1 MERQLIEDMKLQRMR
16 TGLRTSW
23 LLKAYGI
30 SRSTW
35 YGWLGRGRNRV
46 VVRRN
51 VMTALPSEEAA
62 VVNFRTDHREIGYRK
77 LTWLMNDA
85 NLAALSESAVYQVL
99 KRHDLLGP
107 MPARLSD
114 AESEYRYKPVR
125 VHEHWHT
132 DLAYVK
138 VRGVFYFLV
147 IILDGYSRYVLD
159 WELMPDMLGAS
170 VEDFVQRVREQ
181 YPACHPKL
189 IHDNGT
195 QFISGDFKKLLR
207 RLDVQQVHTRRNH
220 PETNGKAERF
230 FGTVRQ
236 EALRPSCP
244 ASFAEACAVIGEF
257 VDLYNNRRLHAGIRF
272 LRPVDMFTGRAEAI
286 LAQRKHRLQM
296 ARAARILKNT
306 LTFRR
311 ETALNSQ
318 SQFVR
323 I

>member
-1 MERQLIEDMKLQRMR
+1 MIEDIKLQRAR
-16 TGLRTSW
+16 TGLKASW
-23 LLKAYGI
+23 LLRAYGI

-46 VVRRN
+46 TSRPN
-51 VMTALPSEEAA
+51 VMTMLPAEEEA
-62 VVNFRTDHREIGYRK
+62 VVNFRSHHREICYRK

-85 NLAALSESAVYQVL
+85 NVAALSESAVYQAL

-107 MPARLSD
+107 VTPRNGE
-114 AESEYRYKPVR
+114 AEAEYQHKPSH
-125 VHEHWHT
+125 VHEHWHM

-147 IILDGYSRYVLD
+147 MILDGFSRYVLD

-170 VEDFVQRVREQ
+170 VEDFVLRVRER
-181 YPACHPKL
+181 YPNCQPKL
-189 IHDNGT
+189 ISDNGC
-195 QFISGDFKKLLR
+195 QFVSRDFKRLLC
-207 RLDVQQVHTRRNH
+207 RLDIQQIRTRRNH

-230 FGTVRQ
+230 IGTVRQ
-236 EALRPSCP
+236 EALRPNCP
-244 ASFAEACAVIGEF
+244 DSFQEACAVIGDF

-272 LRPVDMFTGRAEAI
+272 LRPVDMFTGRAEEV
-286 LAQRKHRLQM
+286 LARRKHRLQM
-296 ARAARILKNT
+296 ARAARILQNT
-306 LTFRR
+306 FNFRR
-311 ETALNSQ
+311 ETALNSD